1 MSRRQG
7 IMLCYPFEEKR
18 LAKWSLPYIVQPK
31 LDGERCRAL
40 PTPSGYLLT
49 SSEGNAFC
57 LPHITAALDELAND
71 VWFDGELY
79 CEGLSLQE
87 IHSRVS
93 TSRLELHPCSEQIR
107 YHIFDVITKDDARIR
122 QEVLDRIFE
131 GFSRGKYE
139 LAHVPWFPVESMEHI
154 MDYLRSFVTLGYEG
168 IIVREPNAPYEPRR
182 STKMMKFK
190 PERSDTYEIVGF
202 KEEISKNG
210 VPKNALGALF
220 LRGPDGSSFK
230 VGSGFTRN
238 EREEY
243 WDMRFSLAGNY
254 CTIRYQRLTDR
265 GVPYVSVFDTFV
277 RGKRD
282 EPALT

>member
-18 LAKWSLPYIVQPK
+18 LLKWDLPYIVQPK
-31 LDGERCRAL
+31 LDGERCKAI

-57 LPHITAALDELAND
+57 LPHINAALDELTSD

-79 CEGLSLQE
+79 CEGLSFEE

-107 YHIFDVITKDDARIR
+107 YHIFDIITHDRARIR
-122 QEVLDRIFE
+122 QKDLDCIFE
-131 GFSRGKYE
+131 RFSRGRYE
-139 LAHVPWFPVESMEHI
+139 LAHVPWFPVRSLDEI
-154 MDYLRSFVTLGYEG
+154 MDYLRSFVTFGYEG

-190 PERSDTYEIVGF
+190 PGRSDVYRIVGF
-202 KEEISKNG
+202 KEEISKDG
-210 VPKNALGALF
+210 IPKGTLGAFILQ
-220 LRGPDGSSFK
+220 GPDGSPFG
-230 VGSGFTRN
+230 VGSGFTRD
-238 EREEY
+238 EREAY
-243 WDMRFSLAGNY
+243 WDMRQKLVGCY
-254 CTIRYQRLTDR
+254 CGIRYQHLTDR
-265 GVPYVSVFDTFV
+265 GVPRFPVFA
-277 RGKRD
+277 
-282 EPALT
+282 ALVKETE